1 VILEASEMSGRGEV
15 GNEQKVVGERKRGKE
30 DFKRVWLMSSG
41 TCLGFR
47 HAVARD
53 AGSE

>member
-1 VILEASEMSGRGEV
+1 VILEASEMSEEV
-15 GNEQKVVGERKRGKE
+15 KLGTSRKWARGKE
-30 DFKRVWLMSSG
+30 DFKRVRLMSSG

-47 HAVARD
+47 QAIESY